1 MLAEFLIIVAL
12 TAIGLS
18 ANLRRMISSGARP
31 ILLGLGV
38 WVAVAVSSL
47 LVQLVIG
54 QL

>member
-1 MLAEFLIIVAL
+1 MIIVAL

-18 ANLRRMISSGARP
+18 ANLRRMIASGARP

-38 WVAVAVSSL
+38 WAAVSVSSL
-47 LVQLVIG
+47 AVQLVIG

>member
-1 MLAEFLIIVAL
+1 MIVVAL

-18 ANLRRMISSGARP
+18 SNLRRMAQTGVRP

-38 WVAVAVSSL
+38 WAAVSVSSL
-47 LVQLVIG
+47 LVQVLMG